1 MKQIIVF
8 LSILLVS
15 NLTVYSHAQS
25 LKDILSSSTV
35 KDAVTSLTGGKN
47 VTAANLAGT
56 WNYVNPAVL
65 LEGDNALKNVAASAA
80 SGEIEKKLQ
89 SYCDK
94 IGIKSGTFSYTFNT
108 DNSFTCVFK
117 GKTLNGTY
125 TLQEAEKTIE
135 LKYGNFGNLKFN
147 TLSAQVVVTDD
158 QLSLLFNDDK
168 LLDFLGKLSSISD
181 NATLKAV
188 NSLAEQYDGMKV
200 GFELK
205 K

>member
-1 MKQIIVF
+1 MRFFFLILLSYIDYETDF
-8 LSILLVS
+8 LLSIFLAS
-15 NLTVYSHAQS
+15 NLTVHTNAQS

-35 KDAVTSLTGGKN
+35 KDAVTSLTGGKS
-47 VTAANLAGT
+47 VTSANLSGT

-65 LEGDNALKNVAASAA
+65 LEGDNALKNVAAGAA

-108 DNSFTCVFK
+108 DSTFSCVFK
-117 GKTLNGTY
+117 GKTLN
-125 TLQEAEKTIE
+125 
-135 LKYGNFGNLKFN
+135 GNLKFN
-147 TLSAQVVVTDD
+147 TLSAQVVVTDS
-158 QLSLLFNDDK
+158 QLSLLFNADK

-188 NSLAEQYDGMKV
+188 NTLAEQYDGMKV
-200 GFELK
+200 GFELQK
-205 K
+205 